1 VRYVST
7 DYTLHHIRPIQ
18 AVHAVRAH
26 VPHLSVYHLTRA
38 IVDFLSSVHPE
49 LQVGHEIVKGVK
61 FILDLVDKFREV
73 LPTHLAAL
81 VVEVEPHILNKVVLQ
96 SIHDVSESSADT
108 KLRALFVNQIDENL
122 LTIGGFNLGDMFMC
136 EVK

>member
-26 VPHLSVYHLTRA
+26 VAHLSVYDLTRA
-38 IVDFLSSVHPE
+38 IIDFLSSVHAE

-61 FILDLVDKFREV
+61 FILDLVDEFGEV
-73 LPTHLAAL
+73 LPSHLAAL
-81 VVEVEPHILNKVVLQ
+81 VVEVEPHILNKVVLH
-96 SIHDVSESSADT
+96 SIHDVSESSPDT
-108 KLRALFVNQIDENL
+108 KLGALFVN
-122 LTIGGFNLGDMFMC
+122 
-136 EVK
+136 